1 MHLKSKRN
9 ATDESETKSSS
20 SLSSN
25 VQSNSNHEADSRTNI
40 NNSEPDSDVS
50 GRDSS
55 LSTTADVQIL
65 EKKASVQVQAPIKPK
80 QSEEESPLHDYMFF
94 LNRKLAAGE
103 ITLAMLEAALGAER
117 DHFDSWDL
125 DKSGVLDMRE
135 WAAMSTD
142 IDRRR
147 GQSEP
152 SVVAAASSAED
163 DAEDDDDV
171 PAGGVAAR
179 AAARRRFAVADRDG
193 SRGVSF
199 DEHVGQLLRRE
210 ARSVATAFWGYI
222 DDPRRAAA

>member
-1 MHLKSKRN
+1 M
-9 ATDESETKSSS
+9 E
-20 SLSSN
+20 
-25 VQSNSNHEADSRTNI
+25 
-40 NNSEPDSDVS
+40 
-50 GRDSS
+50 
-55 LSTTADVQIL
+55 
-65 EKKASVQVQAPIKPK
+65 PK
-80 QSEEESPLHDYMFF
+80 QSEAESPLHDYMFF

-125 DKSGVLDMRE
+125 DKTGVLDMRE

-147 GQSEP
+147 AHSELLT
-152 SVVAAASSAED
+152 VAAVASAEEAEE
-163 DAEDDDDV
+163 DAEDENDP

-199 DEHVGQLLRRE
+199 DEHISQLLRKE

>member
-1 MHLKSKRN
+1 
-9 ATDESETKSSS
+9 
-20 SLSSN
+20 
-25 VQSNSNHEADSRTNI
+25 
-40 NNSEPDSDVS
+40 
-50 GRDSS
+50 
-55 LSTTADVQIL
+55 
-65 EKKASVQVQAPIKPK
+65 
-80 QSEEESPLHDYMFF
+80 MFF

-125 DKSGVLDMRE
+125 DKSGLLDLRE

-142 IDRRR
+142 IESRRAH
-147 GQSEP
+147 SEP
-152 SVVAAASSAED
+152 TAAAAPAPAPDEED
-163 DAEDDDDV
+163 EDAAGADEP

-199 DEHVGQLLRRE
+199 EEHVGQLMRRE
-210 ARSVATAFWGYI
+210 ARSVVTAFWGYI